1 MSIQAKYQ
9 ALINQAQAAGIS
21 DLAVSE
27 RGNVLYINGTASSED
42 VKQRLWDTYNSIDPD
57 MRAGDLVLNIE
68 VDGSGGE
75 AYYVVQ
81 KGDSLSKIA
90 QSYPGTSWKQIF
102 EANKDQIKDP
112 NMIHPGQKL
121 RIPR

>member
-1 MSIQAKYQ
+1 MSIQSKYQ
-9 ALINQAQAAGIS
+9 SLINQAQSAGVT

-27 RGNVLYINGTASSED
+27 QGSVLYINGTAPNEA
-42 VKQRLWDTYNSIDPD
+42 VKDKLWDTYNAIDPD
-57 MRAGDLVLNIE
+57 MRSGDLVLNIE
-68 VDGSGGE
+68 VESGGE

-90 QSYPGTSWKQIF
+90 QSYPGTSWKEIF

-112 NMIHPGQKL
+112 NLIHPGQKL

>member
-1 MSIQAKYQ
+1 MSIQSKYQ
-9 ALINQAQAAGIS
+9 SLISQAQTAGVS
-21 DLAVSE
+21 NLAVSE
-27 RGNVLYINGTASSED
+27 QGSVLYINGTAPSED
-42 VKQRLWDTYNSIDPD
+42 VKQRLWDTYNTIDPD
-57 MRAGDLVLNIE
+57 MRSGDLVLNIE
-68 VDGSGGE
+68 VEGGSE
-75 AYYVVQ
+75 VYYVVQ

-90 QSYPGTSWKQIF
+90 QSYPGTNWKEIF